1 MIEDAYTVVLDSMY
15 STLHVQLYYT
25 PRWFVNRTSRDVR
38 DNILFLFLFLVLDPL
53 VGFEMHLLPVLG
65 WAFSTFVFIL
75 GFARTNQ
82 FSIHYQLPDG
92 LRYPFRGIQNLSLAF
107 LN

>member
-1 MIEDAYTVVLDSMY
+1 MY